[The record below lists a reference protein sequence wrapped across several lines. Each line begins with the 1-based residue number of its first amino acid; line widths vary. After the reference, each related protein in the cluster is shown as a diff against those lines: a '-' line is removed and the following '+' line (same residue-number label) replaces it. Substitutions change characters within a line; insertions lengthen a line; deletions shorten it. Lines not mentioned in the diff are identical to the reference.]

1 MALRL
6 KGLVI
11 IDSEQENF
19 ALMRA
24 ACRESCILYT
34 YSFTGIM
41 QKRIEGDTM
50 VNERAFII

>member
-1 MALRL
+1 LRL

-11 IDSEQENF
+11 IDSEQENLF
-19 ALMRA
+19 ALVRTG
-24 ACRESCILYT
+24 CQENCILYT